1 MVRKKKAFY
10 LLFAALLTV
19 GSVLAG
25 CSQKDN
31 TNTTN
36 NGNGNANGTP
46 TASSFSY
53 LMHDKFINWLHENKW
68 YPYVEEATGTTVEF
82 VPGGSNDDEY
92 YASVDQKIISR
103 TFPDSGIV
111 SISQATVYG
120 AQGAFVDLAPYIEKS
135 APNIKSYIEAN
146 PTYKNLITNDDGQ
159 IFGLV
164 AEAPRFADFIFY
176 RADHF
181 EKAGITQVP
190 QTIDELTDAMRKL
203 KAHYG
208 QTDKNYY
215 PMVGR
220 EGYIRFQSAFNAASN
235 YDDGVSKGI
244 YGNGKTGTDV
254 YSEGYKKM
262 VEWYKTLYDEGLIDP
277 EWVAGSGTEENW
289 ESKMLT
295 GQGSISYDYLT
306 RPSWFM
312 DNGGPDNDP
321 DYNIAIMPYLKDL
334 NGNPSVQNTETQYNI
349 LRAMVV
355 NADSKDKAETIIK
368 FLDYLYSDEGQNLV
382 SWGVE
387 GESYKTEGGENQ
399 YIVDFSEQESTPAGQ
414 PRWSFLN
421 DRLTFV
427 KPMDN
432 DAFYSWNTE
441 LVRNAALELFTDAN
455 LKTGVQVTYTAD
467 QSKKLADLSSKVNE
481 AVNSGVTQFITGKR
495 PMDQWD
501 AFLGEMEAAGYK
513 EIVALQQEAYD
524 VMYK

>member
-1 MVRKKKAFY
+1 MLRKKKAFY
-10 LLFAALLTV
+10 LVFAALLTA

-25 CSQKDN
+25 CSQNAN
-31 TNTTN
+31 TNTA
-36 NGNGNANGTP
+36 NGGSGNAKAGG
-46 TASSFSY
+46 SFSY
-53 LMHDKFINWLHENKW
+53 LMHDKFINWLHEDKW

-82 VPGGSNDDEY
+82 VPGASNDDEY

-111 SISQATVYG
+111 SVSQATVYG
-120 AQGAFVDLAPYIEKS
+120 AQGAFVDLAPYIDKFG
-135 APNIKSYIEAN
+135 PNIKKYIEAN
-146 PTYKNLITNDDGQ
+146 PTYQKLITNEDGQ

-181 EKAGITQVP
+181 NKAGITEVP

-203 KAHYG
+203 KAYYG
-208 QTDKNYY
+208 KDDKNYY

-220 EGYIRFQSAFNAASN
+220 EGYIRFQSAFNAAAN
-235 YDDGVSKGI
+235 YDDGVSKGV
-244 YGNGKTGTDV
+244 YGNGKTGTDL

-277 EWVAGSGTEENW
+277 EWVAGSGTEESW

-306 RPSWFM
+306 RPSWFL
-312 DNGGPDNDP
+312 DNGGPENDP
-321 DYNIAIMPYLKDL
+321 DYTIAILPYLKDL
-334 NGNPSVQNTETQYNI
+334 NGNPSVQTTETQYNI

-355 NADSKDKAETIIK
+355 NKDSEDKAETIIK
-368 FLDYLYSDEGQNLV
+368 FLDYLYSDEGQTLV

-387 GESYKTEGGENQ
+387 GESYRKVGAEKQ
-399 YIVDFSEQESTPAGQ
+399 YIVDFSEQEATPAGE

-427 KPMDN
+427 KPIDN
-432 DAFYSWNTE
+432 DAFYSWNTD
-441 LVRNAALELFTDAN
+441 LVRKAAHQLFTDEN

-467 QSKKLADLSSKVNE
+467 QAKQLADLSAKVNE
-481 AVNSGVTQFITGKR
+481 AVTAGVTQFVTGKR
-495 PMDQWD
+495 PMTEWD

-513 EIVALQQEAYD
+513 DIVALQQEAYD
-524 VMYK
+524 AMYK

>member
-1 MVRKKKAFY
+1 MLRKKKAFN
-10 LLFAALLTV
+10 LVFAALLTA
-19 GSVLAG
+19 GTVLAG
-25 CSQKDN
+25 CSSNAN
-31 TNTTN
+31 TNTSSG
-36 NGNGNANGTP
+36 GNGSAEGST
-46 TASSFSY
+46 SSFSY
-53 LMHDKFINWLHENKW
+53 LMHDKFVNWLHENKW

-111 SISQATVYG
+111 SVSQATVYG
-120 AQGAFVDLAPYIEKS
+120 AQGAFVDLAPYIDKFG
-135 APNIKSYIEAN
+135 PNIKRYIEEN
-146 PTYKNLITNDDGQ
+146 PTYQKLITNEQGQ

-164 AEAPRFADFIFY
+164 SEAPRFADFIFY

-181 EKAGITQVP
+181 EKAGITTVP
-190 QTIDELTDAMRKL
+190 QTIDELTDVMRKL

-208 QTDKNYY
+208 KDDKNYY

-220 EGYIRFQSAFNAASN
+220 EGYIRFQSAFNAAAN
-235 YDDGVSKGI
+235 YDDGVSRGV
-244 YGNGKTGTDV
+244 YGNGKTGTDL

-277 EWVAGSGTEENW
+277 EWVAGSGTEESW

-295 GQGSISYDYLT
+295 GQGTISYDYLT
-306 RPSWFM
+306 RPSWFL
-312 DNGGPDNDP
+312 DNGGPENDP
-321 DYNIAIMPYLKDL
+321 DYSIAILPYLKDL
-334 NGNPSVQNTETQYNI
+334 NGNPSVQTTETQYNI

-355 NADSKDKAETIIK
+355 NKDSEDKAETIIK
-368 FLDYLYSDEGQNLV
+368 FLDYLYSDEGQTLV

-387 GESYKTEGGENQ
+387 GESYEEVRGEKQ
-399 YIVDFSEQESTPAGQ
+399 YIVNFSEQEATPAGE

-432 DAFYSWNTE
+432 DAFYSWNTD
-441 LVRNAALELFTDAN
+441 LVRKAAHELFNDVN

-467 QSKKLADLSSKVNE
+467 QAKQLADLSAKVNE
-481 AVNSGVTQFITGKR
+481 AVTSGVTQFVTGKR
-495 PMDQWD
+495 PMSEWD

-513 EIVALQQEAYD
+513 DIVAIQQEAYD
-524 VMYK
+524 AMYK

>member
-1 MVRKKKAFY
+1 MRKKKAFY
-10 LLFAALLTV
+10 LVFATLLMV
-19 GSVLAG
+19 GSILTA
-25 CSQKDN
+25 CSPNANTNKGNNGN
-31 TNTTN
+31 TNT
-36 NGNGNANGTP
+36 GGS
-46 TASSFSY
+46 ASGSFSY
-53 LMHDKFINWLHENKW
+53 LMHDKFINWLKEDKW
-68 YPYVEEATGTTVEF
+68 YPYVEEATSTTVEF

-120 AQGAFVDLAPYIEKS
+120 AQGAFVDLAPYIEEFG
-135 APNIKSYIEAN
+135 PNIKAYIEAN
-146 PTYKNLITNDDGQ
+146 PTYKTLITNEDGQ

-164 AEAPRFADFIFY
+164 SEAPRFADFIFY

-181 EKAGITQVP
+181 NKAGITTVP

-208 QTDKNYY
+208 ATDKNYY

-220 EGYIRFQSAFNAASN
+220 EGYIRFQSAFNAAAN
-235 YDDGVSKGI
+235 YDDGVSRGI
-244 YGNGKTGTDV
+244 YGNGKTGTDL
-254 YSEGYKKM
+254 YSEGYKHM

-277 EWVAGSGTEENW
+277 EWVAGSGTEESW

-295 GQGSISYDYLT
+295 GQGTLSYDYLT
-306 RPSWFM
+306 RPSWFL
-312 DNGGPDNDP
+312 DNGGPENDP
-321 DYNIAIMPYLKDL
+321 DYTIAILPYLKDL

-355 NADSKDKAETIIK
+355 NADSEDKAETIIK
-368 FLDYLYSDEGQNLV
+368 FLDYLYSEEGQTLV

-387 GESYKTEGGENQ
+387 GESYKEERGEKQ
-399 YIVDFSEQESTPAGQ
+399 YIVDFSEQEATPAGE

-421 DRLTFV
+421 DRLTFA

-441 LVRNAALELFTDAN
+441 LVRKAAHELFTDEN

-467 QSKKLADLSSKVNE
+467 QAKKLADLSSKVNE
-481 AVNSGVTQFITGKR
+481 AVNAGVTQFVTGKR
-495 PMDQWD
+495 AMTEWD

-513 EIVALQQEAYD
+513 DIVAIQQEAYD
-524 VMYK
+524 AMYK